1 MQTFDIVY
9 FLMNLLQVP
18 MSPRNPPCL
27 ETVAPVQKCSLPV
40 SSKTKFCSN
49 RELRPMEVSRV
60 CFSFFYLSFQLEKEF
75 FKQIVENGVAAT
87 VSQDLKEKLRKVAFP
102 AGI

>member
-1 MQTFDIVY
+1 
-9 FLMNLLQVP
+9 
-18 MSPRNPPCL
+18 
-27 ETVAPVQKCSLPV
+27 
-40 SSKTKFCSN
+40 
-49 RELRPMEVSRV
+49 MEGSRV

-102 AGI
+102 ARI